1 MIKKKVFVTGAYG
14 LLGTILCKKLDT
26 EGYKVFRH
34 GKAQSRQENFSLDNY
49 SAVKK
54 RLDKIKPN
62 FIINLVALTDV
73 NECENNLSKA
83 IKLNVK
89 FLTNF
94 NKYELEKK
102 YKSKFIHISTDQVY
116 SGKGPHIEEKVN
128 PINNYG
134 LTKILG
140 EIAISDCNPLI
151 LRTNFIGKSKNQ
163 KRSSLTD
170 WFVKNVIEKKK
181 TLLYTNVYFNPLEI
195 NYLSAIILKIMTT
208 KKTGIYNLGAK
219 KGISKEKLLS
229 QIGKF
234 LNLDLKKCKKIK
246 FIRQKKIAKRPN
258 DMIMNCSK
266 FEKTF
271 QLKLPSIQDQIS
283 RICQDYKKEFI
294 YDN

>member
-26 EGYKVFRH
+26 KGYKVFRH
-34 GKAQSRQENFSLDNY
+34 GKAQSRQENFNLDNY

-163 KRSSLTD
+163 KRRSLTD

-246 FIRQKKIAKRPN
+246 FSRKKKIAKRPN